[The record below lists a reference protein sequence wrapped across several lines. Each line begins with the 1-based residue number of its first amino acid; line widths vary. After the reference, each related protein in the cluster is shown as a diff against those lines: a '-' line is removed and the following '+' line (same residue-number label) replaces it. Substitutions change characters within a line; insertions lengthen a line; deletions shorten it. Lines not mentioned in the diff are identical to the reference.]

1 MKKQLMASLLAFFL
15 AALSCPAQEVPI
27 KPQRWEVGVD
37 AISLFNK
44 NHYPAYS
51 IFMARK
57 LGENGFAL
65 RSRIGVEGSSFEDL
79 LVVLPNSPF
88 TRPNKNQKRNFFGSL
103 GLQHNLWFKGNL
115 SYFYTGADIGIKI
128 DQESVQKLDYLD
140 NFNDYYFENKRTF
153 TDYMVSPFFGY
164 SHHLK
169 KNFSLRIEMAANLTI
184 TNFKLR
190 GNGWYLPR
198 FDQSTPFIPP
208 IIENRNTYEIGDH
221 RTIDY
226 RFNPINQIIIS
237 YHF

>member
-37 AISLFNK
+37 ALSLFNK

-51 IFMARK
+51 IFVARK
-57 LGENGFAL
+57 VGENGFAL
-65 RSRIGVEGSSFEDL
+65 RSRVGIEGSSFEDL
-79 LVVLPNSPF
+79 LTMPPLLLF
-88 TRPNKNQKRNFFGSL
+88 TRPNNLRKTNFFGSL
-103 GLQHNLWFKGNL
+103 GLQHKLWFKGNL
-115 SYFYTGADIGIKI
+115 SYFYTGLDIGIGLN
-128 DQESVQKLDYLD
+128 QEYSQKLEYMD
-140 NFNDYYFENKRTF
+140 NFNDYYLERKYTA
-153 TDYMVSPFFGY
+153 TSYMLSPLFGY
-164 SHHLK
+164 SHHLN
-169 KNFSLRIEMAANLTI
+169 KNFSLRIEMAANLI
-184 TNFKLR
+184 VTNHRSR

-208 IIENRNTYEIGDH
+208 IIENRNTYEIGDY

-226 RFNPINQIIIS
+226 RLNPINQIIVS